1 MLLKSLDIHGFKT
14 FPDKTTLTFN
24 DEIVAVVG
32 PNGSG
37 KSNVSDALRWV
48 LGEQSTKALRCSKM
62 EDVIFKGT
70 TKRKALG
77 YAEVTLNI
85 DNTERRLNFDSD
97 SIAVTRRF
105 YRSGDSEYL
114 INKASVRLKDI
125 NELFMDTG
133 LGRDGYSMIGQG
145 KIDSIVAAKSEER
158 REIFEEASGISKYR
172 YRKEEAERRL
182 GRAEENLVRLRDI
195 LRELEERIGPL
206 KIQAEKAEK
215 FIAYDGEKVGLE
227 VGIWVETIKKSDKL
241 LREFDEKISIEEA
254 SLKAKESEIESLL
267 LKEEN
272 NLRLINETAARID
285 LERNEASLL
294 DELFIK
300 TEGEI
305 NLLLRDIEFNKL
317 EIERAK
323 ADIDNIEK
331 SSERNLNKLNN
342 NLKLIDEKNGLLK
355 IIKDEELAVLKES
368 ENNRIES
375 DKLTSEIEL
384 ITKKNES
391 KLLEISEISSV
402 LSSLEALKNE
412 INLRKESLSE
422 LINQTEKK
430 GIELKKRGEELKNLK
445 EATINSLN
453 TAKNTLSGYEMKI
466 ESRKRKANA
475 LREEFESLSLS
486 ASEEA
491 RRAKILEDLE
501 RNYEGFTQSVKAVMR
516 ESERQYLKGILGPVT
531 KIITTAGEYAVA
543 IETALS
549 ASMQNIVTET
559 EQDAKNAIYYLKK
572 NNLGRATFLPVN
584 VINGSVI
591 KESEFKHFEGF
602 VGVAGDLCTCE
613 SKFTGI
619 KNSLL
624 GRTIVAE
631 DIDSAL
637 FIAKNTGYR
646 YKIVTLDGQQI
657 NSGGSLTGGS
667 LNKNSGLLSR
677 RSEIERIKKKAE
689 ALKIKSDAVSL
700 ERKKYE
706 EELRLLEAEKS
717 LLTEEISKLYSK
729 LAVNENE
736 IKVNLKNICDN
747 KDSFEALINEKNG
760 VNDRTKS
767 IENKI
772 IENKLLLSEKEKLLS
787 GEKESLDSLNLL
799 RNRLSLEYS
808 GIQEKLQN
816 VRMRNFEINTELS
829 LIMRENQAIKEQSE
843 KENESKEILENK
855 IKALNLK
862 SESTSGEI
870 SIKEENLKTNKANSE
885 SKKEKV
891 KLLSEK
897 RNSLEAEASQIR
909 IKEREL
915 SSDRELIV
923 GSLSRLQEKRD
934 TVNRDYENIIRK
946 LWEDYELTR
955 NEAEQKAIPI
965 EDLSKAQRRLNEL
978 KSKIK
983 ALGSVNVGAVVE
995 YKEVSERYQFLNT
1008 QVQDVEKSKIELN
1021 KLINE
1026 LTGKMKAQ
1034 FSVKFEEINRNF
1046 KKTFKEM
1053 FGGGDANLELSD
1065 DSDILN
1071 SGIEIKVHPPGK
1083 IVSHIEALSGG
1094 EKALVAI
1101 SIYFAIMKVNPPP
1114 FCMLDEVE
1122 AALDDVN
1129 VRKFA
1134 EYLHGISDNTQF
1146 IVVTHRRGTME
1157 SADTLYGVTMQEDG
1171 VSKVLELKNR
1181 EEIKNIE
1188 ADAS

>member
-717 LLTEEISKLYSK
+717 ILTEEISKLYSK

-955 NEAEQKAIPI
+955 NEAEEKAIPI